1 MSVQN
6 IDNAIIGIVTGE
18 ISFSLMILLKPR
30 SYFVCRVRKYFR
42 SINLIWMWTISIFSL
57 TLYISTSI

>member
-30 SYFVCRVRKYFR
+30 SYFVCSEKIFPKYKF
-42 SINLIWMWTISIFSL
+42 NMDVD
-57 TLYISTSI
+57 YIHFQSDFVY